1 MNLQPQYPDL
11 IWYKTIMIKV

>member
-11 IWYKTIMIKV
+11 IWFKTIIIKV